1 MIAIQAI
8 EMLKLQ
14 HRANFLVDPD
24 YMVKNFPWGRA
35 IMVECA
41 ELMEHVGWKWWKK
54 QTPDL
59 DQARIE
65 LVDIWHFG
73 LSMILQENNG
83 NVQAAAL
90 DIIEGWSLPGDALYT
105 ATPDGEATHVP
116 AADVYKHIEL
126 LAAAAAAGGHFMVPI
141 FKSLCTSLDMDE
153 AQLYTLYVSKNA
165 LNDFRQKHGYK
176 QGTYIKM
183 WHGQED
189 NEVLTSIVDALPH
202 VSYESI
208 YKALELA
215 YKEVTR

>member
-24 YMVKNFPWGRA
+24 YMQKDFPWGRA
-35 IMVECA
+35 VMVECA
-41 ELMEHVGWKWWKK
+41 ELMDHIGWKWWKK
-54 QTPDL
+54 QTPDMN
-59 DQARIE
+59 QARME
-65 LVDIWHFG
+65 LIDIWHFG
-73 LSMILQENNG
+73 LSMLLQENKG

-90 DIIEGWSLPGDALYT
+90 DIVKGWTVPDNTLYVG
-105 ATPDGEATHVP
+105 TPHGEAVHVP
-116 AADVYKHIEL
+116 AADIHKHIEL
-126 LAAAAAAGGHFMVPI
+126 LSAAAAAGGLFMIPV
-141 FKSLCTSLDMDE
+141 FKSLCTALDIDD

-165 LNDFRQKHGYK
+165 LNDFRQKNGYK
-176 QGTYIKM
+176 DGTYIKM

-189 NEVLTSIVDALPH
+189 NEVLTTLVDALPH

-215 YKEVTR
+215 YTEVTR